1 MVANN
6 MGGKSCLACG
16 LAEFQHRILSNH
28 ILYLS
33 DISQQTRIHAA
44 SFVLARYVNVITHN
58 IWLTNKTK
66 WTNALVP
73 CVESVIQILYMA
85 GGRVGE
91 RGLSPGGLDRA

>member
-1 MVANN
+1 VVANN

-33 DISQQTRIHAA
+33 DISQETIIHAA
-44 SFVLARYVNVITHN
+44 SSVLARYVNVITHN

-66 WTNALVP
+66 WNTSHIVTLGWCPWFFPFALKSFSRKSM
-73 CVESVIQILYMA
+73 CHAL
-85 GGRVGE
+85 
-91 RGLSPGGLDRA
+91 